1 MVLGTRI
8 LISGLFNDV
17 VYTARMISGQ
27 ALRSS
32 APILYVMRS
41 QLRDVMFYFSG
52 GNNIAIDEEAAY
64 SRLQHAL
71 SPEENVELIGADVA
85 TAKGAFTKFLAGFS
99 SGKNGIDI
107 ILGQS
112 VPMEGNIANHW
123 PLSFLPHN
131 GLDQAS
137 HGNDAAVVEKPTE
150 KEFISGQLSLPE
162 IFAQSP

>member
-1 MVLGTRI
+1 
-8 LISGLFNDV
+8 
-17 VYTARMISGQ
+17 MISGQ

-71 SPEENVELIGADVA
+71 SPEQNVELIGVDVA
-85 TAKGAFTKFLAGFS
+85 TAKGTFTKFLAGFS
-99 SGKNGIDI
+99 SGKNGIKI
-107 ILGQS
+107 ILGQP
-112 VPMEGNIANHW
+112 VTVDGNTANHW

-131 GLDQAS
+131 GFDQAS
-137 HGNDAAVVEKPTE
+137 HGNDAAIVEKPTE
-150 KEFISGQLSLPE
+150 KEFFPGQLSLPV

>member
-27 ALRSS
+27 VLRSS

-71 SPEENVELIGADVA
+71 SPE
-85 TAKGAFTKFLAGFS
+85 
-99 SGKNGIDI
+99 
-107 ILGQS
+107 
-112 VPMEGNIANHW
+112 
-123 PLSFLPHN
+123 
-131 GLDQAS
+131 
-137 HGNDAAVVEKPTE
+137 
-150 KEFISGQLSLPE
+150 
-162 IFAQSP
+162 